1 MTKAK
6 LYLIPTV
13 LGESG
18 ADSVIP
24 NHVLELSRRLKYF
37 IAENDK
43 TARRYLKSIGTE
55 IPLDDLEF
63 EILNKHT
70 KVDDIGQ
77 IVKRLKQGHEVGLI
91 SEAGMPGIADP
102 GQPIVSWCHRNNI
115 KVVPLVGPSSILLA
129 LIASGFN
136 GQSFA
141 FHGYLPI
148 EKRERHLAL
157 RSLETEL
164 KKTGQTQI
172 FMETPFRN
180 EKLLDQVLKS
190 CNPTTH
196 LCIAVDIT
204 LSTEQITTFQVGE
217 WKKKNVKLHK
227 RPAIFLFG
235 NPA

>member
-1 MTKAK
+1 MKKAK
-6 LYLIPTV
+6 LYLIPTK
-13 LGESG
+13 LGESS
-18 ADSVIP
+18 AESVIP
-24 NHVLELSRRLKYF
+24 KDVLEISRKLKYF

-63 EILNKHT
+63 EILNKRSRPEE
-70 KVDDIGQ
+70 IESIARQ
-77 IVKRLKQGHEVGLI
+77 LKAGNDVGLI

-102 GQPIVSWCHRNNI
+102 GQMVVSWCHKNGYQ
-115 KVVPLVGPSSILLA
+115 VVPTVGPSSILLA

-148 EKRERHLAL
+148 DKRERHLAL
-157 RSLETEL
+157 RRLESEVQ
-164 KKTGQTQI
+164 KTGSTQI

-180 EKLLDQVLKS
+180 EKLLDQIIKS
-190 CNPTTH
+190 CSPNSE
-196 LCIAVDIT
+196 LCLAVDIT
-204 LSTEQITTFQVGE
+204 LPSEQITTLPIGV

-227 RPAIFLFG
+227 RPAIFLLG
-235 NPA
+235 RTS

>member
-1 MTKAK
+1 MKKAK
-6 LYLIPTV
+6 LYLIPTK
-13 LGESG
+13 LGDSS
-18 ADSVIP
+18 ANSVIP
-24 NHVLELSRRLKYF
+24 NDILNISRKLKYF

-63 EILNKHT
+63 EILNKRSQPEEIENIA
-70 KVDDIGQ
+70 KQ
-77 IVKRLKQGHEVGLI
+77 LKAGHDVGLI

-102 GQPIVSWCHRNNI
+102 GQMVVSWCHKNGYRVI
-115 KVVPLVGPSSILLA
+115 PMVGPSSILLA

-136 GQSFA
+136 GQSFT

-157 RSLETEL
+157 RKLEAEVQ
-164 KKTGQTQI
+164 KTKTTQI

-180 EKLLDQVLKS
+180 EKLLEQIIKS
-190 CNPTTH
+190 CAPH
-196 LCIAVDIT
+196 SQLCIATDIT
-204 LSTEQITTFQVGE
+204 LPSEQITTLPLSQ
-217 WKKKNVKLHK
+217 WKKMNVKLHK

-235 NPA
+235 SST